1 MFTHKVV
8 RKVKMNH
15 EDTAGHP
22 MIEVLVSVKVKNID
36 YHSKYSNYLDKYLMP
51 ECPAFHILYNKVLF
65 PSKEVT
71 VKC

>member
-1 MFTHKVV
+1 
-8 RKVKMNH
+8 MNH
-15 EDTAGHP
+15 EDEAGHP
-22 MIEVLVSVKVKNID
+22 IIEVLVSVKVKNID
-36 YHSKYSNYLDKYLMP
+36 YYHCKYLNYLNKYLMP